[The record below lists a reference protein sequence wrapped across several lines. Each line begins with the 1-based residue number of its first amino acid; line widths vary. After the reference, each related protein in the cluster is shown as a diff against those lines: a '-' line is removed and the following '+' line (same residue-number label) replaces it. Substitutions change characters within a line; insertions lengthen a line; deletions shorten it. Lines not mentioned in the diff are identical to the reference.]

1 MLLFWFGNSKRSR
14 IPCMWWEPTKYI
26 FNILWK
32 GDSSNNLHFFKFCS
46 QIRVHSAMLSLEFL
60 LFESL
65 LLSRITGK
73 QICKMWSGINFE
85 ANVCYAQRVT
95 TLCNISIPKMPE
107 KYSTAM
113 CSQVPQPTQA
123 VGEPDQAMCCIY
135 TSAHILQNLYAK
147 CAISD
152 KIHTY
157 WLNLHT
163 LRKHLCHFY
172 AKCVNIG

>member
-1 MLLFWFGNSKRSR
+1 MLRPAGHHPVQYF
-14 IPCMWWEPTKYI
+14 
-26 FNILWK
+26 
-32 GDSSNNLHFFKFCS
+32 D
-46 QIRVHSAMLSLEFL
+46 
-60 LFESL
+60 
-65 LLSRITGK
+65 
-73 QICKMWSGINFE
+73 
-85 ANVCYAQRVT
+85 
-95 TLCNISIPKMPE
+95 IPKMPE
-107 KYSTAM
+107 RYSTAM

-172 AKCVNIG
+172 AIA